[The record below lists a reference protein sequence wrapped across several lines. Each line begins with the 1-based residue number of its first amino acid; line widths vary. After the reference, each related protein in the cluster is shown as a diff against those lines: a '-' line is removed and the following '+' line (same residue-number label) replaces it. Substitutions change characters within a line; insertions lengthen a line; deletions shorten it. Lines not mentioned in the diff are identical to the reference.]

1 MAGVRF
7 EHVTKRFG
15 EVLAADE
22 FSLEIADGEFLVLVG
37 PSGCGKSTVLRLL
50 AGLEELTEGDIWI
63 GERRVNEVAAK
74 DRDIAM
80 VFQTYA
86 LYPHM
91 SVFENMAFSLKLRK
105 VERAEVERR
114 VREAAQVLGLE
125 ELLERKPGQLSGGQ
139 RQRVALGRAIVRDP
153 AAFLLD
159 EPLSNLDAKL
169 RVQTRA
175 QIRQLHERLGATF
188 IYVTH
193 DQTEAMTMASRI
205 AVMDQGRLQQV
216 GSPQELYDEPANR
229 FVAGFIGSPAMNLF
243 ETELRREGDSLQLD
257 GPGFSFEAPEHLG
270 AVLAEIEGDAVTL
283 GLRPEHIHVPEF
295 TPSGV
300 DTVEVEV
307 EVEVVEPMG
316 NETVLHLR
324 STGVA
329 VVARVDC
336 RTVLRGGE
344 ETRVVF
350 DRAQLH
356 AFDAV
361 SGDALAGAG
370 SAGEA
375 GGAA

>member
-15 EVLAADE
+15 EVLAADD

-105 VERAEVERR
+105 VDRAEMGRR
-114 VREAAQVLGLE
+114 VREAAQVLGLD

-205 AVMDQGRLQQV
+205 AVMDQGCLQQV

-243 ETELRREGDSLQLD
+243 DTALRREGDSLLLD
-257 GPGFSFEAPEHLG
+257 GPGFSFTAPEHLRG
-270 AVLAEIEGDAVTL
+270 VLAELEGDTVTL

-300 DTVEVEV
+300 DAVEVEV
-307 EVEVVEPMG
+307 AVELVEPMG
-316 NETVLHLR
+316 NETVLHLQ
-324 STGVA
+324 SSGVG

-336 RTVLRGGE
+336 RTELQGGE
-344 ETRVVF
+344 QTPVVF
-350 DRAQLH
+350 DRSQLH

-361 SGDALAGAG
+361 SGEALPGA
-370 SAGEA
+370 E
-375 GGAA
+375 GAT